1 MVSGCLDMVVV
12 GKVLVISATVPR
24 GMEVE
29 VSMVVEVVANGVVT
43 VGIVV
48 DKVNSGVLVGD
59 VNTNV

>member
-1 MVSGCLDMVVV
+1 MVSGGLDMVVV